1 MITKR
6 KLNRKLDLLL
16 QRQTIMMEVLA
27 KVELSDAGYERLA
40 KRWNDL
46 WDDIIEG
53 RYKIVENN
61 NGERK

>member
-1 MITKR
+1 MGGGIMFVSKR

-27 KVELSDAGYERLA
+27 KVELSDAGCRRLA
-40 KRWNDL
+40 DRWNDL
-46 WDDIIEG
+46 W
-53 RYKIVENN
+53 YKIVEDK